1 MGYLIR
7 FINNRDLAPENIMTA
22 AVRTRLIL
30 DSPPGTISSLF
41 KRLKA
46 MDCPIPARSVIGLA
60 DELTRLRG
68 RIPGEYALHLKPSRR
83 NSRLCD
89 QVTDGA
95 PEFKAAVK
103 LLQSLGYPRAYR
115 PNADGAMHVMIAG
128 MFISLR
134 CATVVPT
141 AGLIPNVGLSV
152 FVFSLR
158 RTDV

>member
-30 DSPPGTISSLF
+30 DSPPRTISF
-41 KRLKA
+41 
-46 MDCPIPARSVIGLA
+46 
-60 DELTRLRG
+60 
-68 RIPGEYALHLKPSRR
+68 RR
-83 NSRLCD
+83 NNRLCD
-89 QVTDGA
+89 LVTDGA

-152 FVFSLR
+152 FVFSLN